1 MRCPIHLQPGLA
13 HAGDRAEEGVMEEDR
28 TTFETLE
35 AAFVEGRL
43 SRRDLL
49 RRSALIGASAAA
61 AHLLGSLGLAR
72 PAHAQGTPKK
82 GGTLVIAKESE
93 LDILDPHSAGGWVT
107 WRVSKQMHEGLID
120 EDLTQANVPYP
131 KLVPKLATSWDVSKD
146 SLTYTFKLRKG
157 VKFHDGTPFDAAAV
171 KYNIDR
177 CSAKDSPQFYARANA
192 YTTWIW
198 QFLKEVKTPDEGTVQ
213 IVLREPYGDFLRQLV
228 QGGGGA
234 AVFISPT
241 ALKKYGNEG
250 IAELKTK
257 GFKLEQGPAPHVW
270 YFAFNLKDR
279 NYQDVRVRRAINMAI
294 DREGMAKQL
303 LKGTAVAARGL
314 QAPCCPSYDPNFKD
328 YPYDPAQAKKLLA
341 EAGFPNGFETV
352 WQTSVDGSG
361 QLIPVPMAEWI
372 QRDLAK
378 IGIRMKLRTYEWIT
392 YIGYWIKGM
401 DDASNKV
408 GSQQMSWGMTSDYWL
423 DIVTN
428 SSHIAPPGGAGQNG
442 GYYSGAD
449 AMLNAARGEMD
460 EAKRAALYRKINQK
474 LKEDAPAVPII
485 NDLAPLMLSSKVKGF
500 VHAPEEWY
508 DMTTVW
514 LA

>member
-1 MRCPIHLQPGLA
+1 MPYP
-13 HAGDRAEEGVMEEDR
+13 
-28 TTFETLE
+28 
-35 AAFVEGRL
+35 
-43 SRRDLL
+43 
-49 RRSALIGASAAA
+49 ALI
-61 AHLLGSLGLAR
+61 
-72 PAHAQGTPKK
+72 
-82 GGTLVIAKESE
+82 
-93 LDILDPHSAGGWVT
+93 
-107 WRVSKQMHEGLID
+107 
-120 EDLTQANVPYP
+120 
-131 KLVPKLATSWDVSKD
+131 PKLATSWSVSKD
-146 SLTYTFKLRKG
+146 SLTYTFQLRKG

-171 KYNIDR
+171 KFNVER
-177 CSAKDSPQFYARANA
+177 CYKKDAPQFYPRANA
-192 YTTWIW
+192 YTTWLW

-213 IVLREPYGDFLRQLV
+213 FVLTEPYGEFLRQLV

-250 IAELKTK
+250 IAEHPTGTGPFRFVQRVRGEKVVIERNPDYWGTQPYLDRIIDRPMPEPAARMTALEAGEVDMIYVPHPDGIAGLKDK
-257 GFKLEQGPAPHVW
+257 GFKLLQGPTPHVW
-270 YFAFNLKDR
+270 YFAFNLRDK

-314 QAPCCPSYDPNFKD
+314 QAPCCPSYDPTFKD
-328 YPYDPAQAKKLLA
+328 YSYDPAQAKKLIA
-341 EAGFPNGFETV
+341 EAGFPNGFETT

-378 IGIRMKLRTYEWIT
+378 VGIKMKLRTYEWIT
-392 YIGYWIKGM
+392 YIGYWIKGT
-401 DDASNKV
+401 DDPSNKV

-423 DIVTN
+423 DIVTH
-428 SSHIAPPGGAGQNG
+428 SSHVAPPGGAGQNG

-449 AMLNAARGEMD
+449 KLLDAARVEMD
-460 EAKRAALYRKINQK
+460 ATKRSALYRKANLKI
-474 LKEDAPAVPII
+474 KEDAPAVPII
-485 NDLAPLMLSSKVKGF
+485 NDLAPLMLSSKVRGF

-514 LA
+514 MA